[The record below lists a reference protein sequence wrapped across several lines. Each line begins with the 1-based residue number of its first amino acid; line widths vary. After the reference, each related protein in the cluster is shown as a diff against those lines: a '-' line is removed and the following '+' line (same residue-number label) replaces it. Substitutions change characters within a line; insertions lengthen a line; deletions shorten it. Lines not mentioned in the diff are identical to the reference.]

1 MPLFLRN
8 ILINFL
14 SRLSDQCYL
23 KAVLLTINIKGA
35 RSKRP
40 IPNEILDNQ
49 TKGNS
54 YNSVNIHEVLA
65 INHNPNNMFSRRL
78 KALGAV

>member
-14 SRLSDQCYL
+14 SRLSDQYYF

-49 TKGNS
+49 AKGNS

>member
-1 MPLFLRN
+1 MS
-8 ILINFL
+8 LINFL
-14 SRLSDQCYL
+14 SRLSDQCFL
-23 KAVLLTINIKGA
+23 KAVLLKINKKGA

-49 TKGNS
+49 AKGNS
-54 YNSVNIHEVLA
+54 YNSVNIQEVLA

-78 KALGAV
+78 RGLGAV